1 MLSPSQSR
9 SAEAPAR
16 AIYGL
21 RLSGLG
27 DHPALPLANGEP
39 WPEVRVVRRI
49 APRKSVRR
57 GFGGRRACFEFAEG
71 RLLLERA
78 KATITTVSEE
88 PLPADQ
94 LVHPWLATAAGM
106 WARWLGRDVFHGGA
120 IALDGGAWAV
130 LGARERGKSTL
141 LAALALDGHAIVADD
156 ALVLEGE
163 YVFAGP
169 RCVDVRPDAA
179 AVLAP
184 AGPVAARGGSRR
196 RLTLGAVPS
205 RLPLRGIV
213 HLTWGDEVALER
225 VPLPERIE
233 RLREHNAFHSLPA
246 LESTLLELAA
256 LPTVELRRPRTLD
269 RLSESAAALVDG
281 LGHAGRRI
289 SSA

>member
-1 MLSPSQSR
+1 MLSPSQPR

-21 RLSGLG
+21 RFTGL
-27 DHPALPLANGEP
+27 DDDPALPVANGEP
-39 WPEVRVVRRI
+39 WPEVRVVRRV

-78 KATITTVSEE
+78 KATITTVTEQ

-120 IALDGGAWAV
+120 FALDGGAWAV
-130 LGARERGKSTL
+130 LGDRERGKSTL
-141 LAALALDGHAIVADD
+141 LASLALDGRAVVADD
-156 ALVLEGE
+156 ALVLEGGA
-163 YVFAGP
+163 VFAGP
-169 RCVDVRPDAA
+169 RCVDVRGDAA
-179 AVLAP
+179 AALAP
-184 AGPVAARGGSRR
+184 AGPPPSRGGSRR
-196 RLTLGAVPS
+196 RLSLGAVPS

-213 HLTWGDEVALER
+213 HLAWGDGVTLDR
-225 VPLPERIE
+225 VPLAERIE

-246 LESTLLELAA
+246 SERTLLELAA
-256 LPTVELRRPRTLD
+256 LPTVELRRPRDLD
-269 RLSESAAALVDG
+269 RVGESTAALVDG

>member
-1 MLSPSQSR
+1 M
-9 SAEAPAR
+9 
-16 AIYGL
+16 
-21 RLSGLG
+21 
-27 DHPALPLANGEP
+27 
-39 WPEVRVVRRI
+39 RRI

-120 IALDGGAWAV
+120 IALDGGAWAL

-156 ALVLEGE
+156 ALVLEGG

-169 RCVDVRPDAA
+169 RCVDVRVDAA
-179 AVLAP
+179 DALAA
-184 AGPVAARGGSRR
+184 AGPAARGGSRR
-196 RLTLGAVPS
+196 RLTLEAVPS
-205 RLPLRGIV
+205 RLPLQGIV
-213 HLTWGDEVALER
+213 HLAWGDEPALVR
-225 VPLPERIE
+225 VPLAERIE
-233 RLREHNAFHSLPA
+233 RLRDHNAFHSLPA
-246 LESTLLELAA
+246 HEMTLLQMAA
-256 LPTVELRRPRTLD
+256 LPTVELRRPRSLD
-269 RLSESAAALVDG
+269 RMSESAAALVDG
-281 LGHAGRRI
+281 LDHAERRI